1 VIDLRR
7 RNGRPLRIGHRGAA
21 ALAPENSL
29 EALALAA
36 ELGCDL
42 VEFDVHSVGGALVVV
57 HDRPA
62 AADGLPALDEALELL
77 ASSGAGVHLDLKA
90 VDVETE
96 IAAALRRHGL
106 VERTVVSSFRPATL
120 RALHAAEP
128 GLRLGRTYPQ
138 DRTGL
143 VQRRILQPPARAIVR
158 GLRRALPRRIARLL
172 AASRASAAVLYW
184 EVVSEAAVARC
195 HALGVPVLVWTVDD
209 PELLP
214 WLDRVGVD
222 GVITNDPRI
231 FAG

>member
-29 EALALAA
+29 EALGLAV

-42 VEFDVHSVGGALVVV
+42 VEFDVHSVGDALVVV
-57 HDRPA
+57 HDPPA
-62 AADGLPALDEALELL
+62 VADGLPALDDALDLL
-77 ASSGAGVHLDLKA
+77 GGTGAGVHLDLKA
-90 VDVETE
+90 VNVETE

-120 RALHAAEP
+120 RALHAVEP
-128 GLRLGRTYPQ
+128 GVRLGRTYPQ

-143 VQRRILQPPARAIVR
+143 VQRRIFQAPARAIVR
-158 GLRRALPRRIARLL
+158 GLRRALPSRIARLL
-172 AASRASAAVLYW
+172 ARSHASAAVLYW
-184 EVVSEAAVARC
+184 EVVSEATVVRC

-231 FAG
+231 FSG